1 MPQLDMLSWLGQIFN
16 TLIVFFSFYLLL
28 SLIFLPSITVISK
41 GRYKLEIFRK
51 IIVRL
56 LHMQYKLLIK
66 DTRKNLLFFS
76 LTNIFLIN
84 SFYQPMFSNK
94 VINTLSKIFY
104 DITLSSNSS
113 LAMKDINDITIM
125 TQDLNDFDFVD
136 VILNLLVNKSQ
147 VNSLKSSLILQ
158 KINL

>member
-1 MPQLDMLSWLGQIFN
+1 
-16 TLIVFFSFYLLL
+16 L